1 MASESCKCRCI
12 PLRRALCFSSA
23 LTALWEA
30 ALCDGGIQRR
40 SDRYCTGAAVEPV
53 MHRARPCCCDF
64 PAVI

>member
-1 MASESCKCRCI
+1 MASESSKCHCI
-12 PLRRALCFSSA
+12 PLRRVHCVFQDLVK
-23 LTALWEA
+23 A